1 MITVANISSSFS
13 QYLALTKPKVNLL
26 IVFCA
31 LIGMIMALP
40 GAVSY
45 SVLIMAV
52 IGITL
57 VASAAAAVNCL
68 VEKNIDAKMARTAWR
83 PLPTGTLSNKQTIT
97 FSIILCVVGFWILIS
112 FVNPLTAWLTL
123 LTFAG
128 YAFFY
133 TLLLKPLTPQNIVI
147 GGASGAM
154 PPVLGWAA
162 VTGSTPPEAWVLF
175 LIIFIW
181 TPPHF
186 WSLALYRTDDYERS
200 GLPMLPVTHGS
211 KFTRLQ
217 ILLYTFLLIGTSVL
231 PTAIGMSGILYLAVA
246 LISGFYFLKLSF
258 DLYKNYSEKLARQ
271 HFRYSIN
278 YLFYIFAA
286 LMIDKIIQLSSLNN
300 IY

>member
-1 MITVANISSSFS
+1 MTTVADISSSFS

-31 LIGMIMALP
+31 VIGMVMALP
-40 GAVSY
+40 QSISY
-45 SVLIMAV
+45 FVLINAI

-68 VEKNIDAKMARTAWR
+68 VERNIDAKMARTAWR
-83 PLPTGTLSNKQTIT
+83 PLPTGTLTTKQTIL
-97 FSIILCVVGFWILIS
+97 FSTVLGVSGFALLMGY
-112 FVNPLTAWLTL
+112 VNSLTAWLTL

-133 TLLLKPLTPQNIVI
+133 TLLLKPRTPQNIVI

-162 VTGSTPPEAWVLF
+162 VTGTTPPEAWILF

-186 WSLALYRTDDYERS
+186 WSLALYRSDDYERS

-231 PTAIGMSGILYLAVA
+231 PTAIGMSGVVYLVIAMF
-246 LISGFYFLKLSF
+246 SGIYFLKLSLS
-258 DLYKNYSEKLARQ
+258 LYSDYSEELARK
-271 HFRYSIN
+271 HFKYSIN
-278 YLFYIFAA
+278 YLTYIFAA
-286 LMIDKIIQLSSLNN
+286 LMVDKGLQHL
-300 IY
+300 Y

>member
-1 MITVANISSSFS
+1 METVVNFSSSFS
-13 QYLALTKPKVNLL
+13 QYLALTKPKVNML

-31 LIGMIMALP
+31 VIGMVMALP
-40 GAVSY
+40 QSVSY
-45 SVLIMAV
+45 FVLLMAV
-52 IGITL
+52 LGITL

-68 VEKNIDAKMARTAWR
+68 VERNIDAKMARTAWR
-83 PLPTGTLSNKQTIT
+83 PLPTGTLTSKQTIL
-97 FSIILCVVGFWILIS
+97 FSVVLGVSGFCLLLVY
-112 FVNPLTAWLTL
+112 VNSLTAWLTL

-162 VTGSTPPEAWVLF
+162 ATGSAPPEAWILF

-186 WSLALYRTDDYERS
+186 WSLALYRKDDYERS

-231 PTAIGMSGILYLAVA
+231 PTAIGMSGIIYLFIALVA
-246 LISGFYFLKLSF
+246 GLYFLKLSL
-258 DLYKNYSEKLARQ
+258 DLYRKYSEQLARK
-271 HFRYSIN
+271 HFKYSIN
-278 YLFYIFAA
+278 YLTYIFAA
-286 LMIDKIIQLSSLNN
+286 LILDKGMQYIFTNLM
-300 IY
+300 

>member
-1 MITVANISSSFS
+1 MTTATNTSSSFS

-31 LIGMIMALP
+31 VIGMIMALP
-40 GAVSY
+40 QSVSY
-45 SVLIMAV
+45 SVLLMAV

-68 VEKNIDAKMARTAWR
+68 VERKIDAKMARTAWR
-83 PLPTGTLSNKQTIT
+83 PLPTGTLSSRQTIL
-97 FSIILCVVGFWILIS
+97 FSTILGVTGFWLLLD

-162 VTGSTPPEAWVLF
+162 VTGTAPPEAWILF

-231 PTAIGMSGILYLAVA
+231 PTAIGMSGILYLTIA
-246 LISGFYFLKLSF
+246 LASGLYFLKLSL
-258 DLYKNYSEKLARQ
+258 DLYKKYSEKLARR
-271 HFRYSIN
+271 HFKYSIN
-278 YLFYIFAA
+278 YLTYVFAA
-286 LMIDKIIQLSSLNN
+286 LMIDKGVQYL
-300 IY
+300 Y

>member
-1 MITVANISSSFS
+1 MTTVADISSSFS

-31 LIGMIMALP
+31 VIGMVMALP
-40 GAVSY
+40 QSISY
-45 SVLIMAV
+45 FVLINAI

-68 VEKNIDAKMARTAWR
+68 VERNIDAKMARTAWR
-83 PLPTGTLSNKQTIT
+83 PLPTGTLTTKQTIL
-97 FSIILCVVGFWILIS
+97 FSTVLGVSGFALLMGY
-112 FVNPLTAWLTL
+112 VNSLTAWLTL

-133 TLLLKPLTPQNIVI
+133 TLLLKPRTPQNIVI

-162 VTGSTPPEAWVLF
+162 VTGTTPPEAWILF

-186 WSLALYRTDDYERS
+186 WSLALYRSDDYERS

-231 PTAIGMSGILYLAVA
+231 PTAIGMSGVVYLAIA
-246 LISGFYFLKLSF
+246 MFSGIYFLKLSLS
-258 DLYKNYSEKLARQ
+258 LYSDYSEELARK
-271 HFRYSIN
+271 HFKYSIN
-278 YLFYIFAA
+278 YLTYIFAA
-286 LMIDKIIQLSSLNN
+286 LMVDKGLQHL
-300 IY
+300 Y

>member
-1 MITVANISSSFS
+1 MIRVASISSSFY

-31 LIGMIMALP
+31 VIGMIMALP
-40 GAVSY
+40 GSVSF

-68 VEKNIDAKMARTAWR
+68 VERNIDAKMARTAWR
-83 PLPTGTLSNKQTIT
+83 PLPTGSVSTRKTIM
-97 FSIILCVVGFWILIS
+97 FSIILGVTGFCILLG

-162 VTGSTPPEAWVLF
+162 VTGNTPPEAWVLF

-217 ILLYTFLLIGTSVL
+217 ILLYTILLIGTSVL
-231 PTAIGMSGILYLAVA
+231 PTAIGMSGLFYLTVA
-246 LISGFYFLKLSF
+246 LVSGFYFLKLSF
-258 DLYKNYSEKLARQ
+258 ALYKNYTEKLARK
-271 HFRYSIN
+271 HFKYSIN
-278 YLFYIFAA
+278 YLIYVFAA
-286 LMIDKIIQLSSLNN
+286 LMIDKVTQYLF
-300 IY
+300 